1 MKLSREEEQ
10 MATNGTVG
18 AVAGLWRFP
27 VKSMRGE
34 WLEQAELTEHGLVG
48 DRAYALIDTVTG
60 KVVSAKS
67 VRLFPNLFGCR
78 AAFVD
83 PPRLGGELPPVQI
96 TLPDGTSVTSD
107 SSDVDRVLSA
117 YFRRD
122 VTLARAA
129 PDDFTI
135 DQYHPDIEDVDPAGY
150 RDTFVEQKL
159 GSAFFAQAGLPSPL
173 RTGSFMDLFPV
184 SVLTTSTLEQLSE
197 LRPQSR
203 FDQRRFRMNVIVDT
217 QEGGFVENDW
227 MGLELAIGE
236 AVRLGVA
243 LPDPRCVM
251 TTLAQE
257 ELPKDTEVLRTLTR
271 HNRVQVG
278 GAGLFPCAG
287 VYAVVEAPG
296 TMRVGDRVALPGSEV
311 DSEQVP
317 GPVREHPPT

>member
-1 MKLSREEEQ
+1 MVTS
-10 MATNGTVG
+10 GIVG

-34 WLEQAELTEHGLVG
+34 RLEQAELTEHGLVG
-48 DRAYALIDTVTG
+48 DRAYALIDTDTG

-67 VRLFPNLFGCR
+67 VRLFPNLLDCR
-78 AAFVD
+78 AAFVE

-107 SSDVDRVLSA
+107 SSDVDSVLSA

-159 GSAFFAQAGLPSPL
+159 GSAFFAEAGLPSPL
-173 RTGSFMDLFPV
+173 PSGAFMDLFPV
-184 SVLTTSTLEQLSE
+184 TVLTTSTLEQLSK
-197 LRPQSR
+197 LLPQSR
-203 FDQRRFRMNVIVDT
+203 FDQRRFRMNVIVDAE
-217 QEGGFVENDW
+217 EGGFVENDW
-227 MGLELAIGE
+227 IGLELAIGE
-236 AVRLGVA
+236 AARLGVA

-251 TTLAQE
+251 TTLAQDD
-257 ELPKDTEVLRTLTR
+257 LPKDTEVLRTLTR

-278 GAGLFPCAG
+278 GAGQFPCAG
-287 VYAVVEAPG
+287 VYAVVEVPG

>member
-1 MKLSREEEQ
+1 
-10 MATNGTVG
+10 MATNGVVG

-34 WLEQAELTEHGLVG
+34 RLEHAQLTDSGLVG
-48 DRAYALIDTVTG
+48 DRAYALIDSDTG

-67 VRLFPNLFGCR
+67 AKLFPGLLGCR
-78 AAFVD
+78 AAFVE
-83 PPRLGGELPPVQI
+83 PPRAGGELPPVRI
-96 TLPDGTSVTSD
+96 VLPDGTSVTSD
-107 SSDVDRVLSA
+107 SSDVTDVLSA
-117 YFRRD
+117 YFQRD

-135 DQYHPDIEDVDPAGY
+135 DQYHPDVEDVDPAGY
-150 RDTFVEQKL
+150 RDTVVEQKL
-159 GSAFFAQAGLPSPL
+159 GSAFFAQVGLASPVPD
-173 RTGSFMDLFPV
+173 GSFLDLFPV
-184 SVLTTSTLEQLSE
+184 SVLTSSTLEQLSE

-217 QEGGFVENDW
+217 EEGGFVENDW
-227 MGLELAIGE
+227 IDHELEIGE
-236 AVRLGVA
+236 AVRLGIA

-287 VYAVVEAPG
+287 VYAIVEAPG

-311 DSEQVP
+311 NSKQVP